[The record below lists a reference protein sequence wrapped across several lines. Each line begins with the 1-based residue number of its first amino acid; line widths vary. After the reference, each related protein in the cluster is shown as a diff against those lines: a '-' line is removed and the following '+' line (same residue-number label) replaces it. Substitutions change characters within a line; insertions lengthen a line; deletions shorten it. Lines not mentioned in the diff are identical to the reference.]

1 MPQMVRYVGMAHGL
15 LFVLYAILLLMVW
28 KEYRWKF
35 AKVLMAFVAS
45 LVPFGTFWF
54 DMKLQKEQ

>member
-28 KEYRWKF
+28 KEYSWKF